1 MTLRKKA
8 LMTVGITIT
17 GLLIIL
23 YFISQITLVRG
34 FTELEEQ
41 HTRQNVERA
50 LSALS
55 NDLLTLDAIVG
66 DWASWDDTYDFI
78 EDANDEYIE
87 SNLIDGTFTELRLN
101 LMLFIN
107 SSGQI
112 VFGKAFDLY
121 NEEEITIPQ
130 SLSEYLSADDL
141 LLHHPN
147 TESNISGIILL
158 PEDPMLIASQPIL
171 TSEDE
176 GPVRGT
182 LIMGRYLDA
191 NEIEWLAEQTHLSL
205 TVQRYDY
212 SPMPPD
218 FQAAIPSLSEEAPI
232 LIQPLDKQSIAG
244 YALLKDIY
252 EKPILL
258 LRVDIPRDIYTQG
271 QASVSYFILSL
282 LAAGL
287 VLGAAIMLLADRQ
300 VLSRLA
306 HLSQSVTS
314 IGTSGDL
321 LARVSMTGKDELSN
335 LGSTINGML
344 AALEEARHML
354 QEKNEQL
361 DAQNEELQSQTEELL
376 TQQQELIEKTGEVE
390 RANRLKSEFL
400 ANMSHGLR
408 TPLNVIIGFSE
419 LMRDEVP
426 GKINDEQRQ
435 CLSDILTSSRH
446 LLNLINEVL
455 DLSKVES
462 GTTKLNLTNLSL
474 TEVIESLT
482 RTMLPVLAP
491 RQHSLDVEVEEGLP
505 LVHADKAKVNEV
517 LLNLLSN
524 ATKFTPDGGR
534 LKIEAVRED
543 NWCQVSVIDNGIG
556 IKKEDQERIFEPFYQ
571 LDNSLTRERTGT
583 GLGLALVKQIIEKH
597 GGQIWVES
605 EYGRG
610 SRFTFTLPLATTD

>member
-543 NWCQVSVIDNGIG
+543 KWCQVSVIDNGIG

>member
-191 NEIEWLAEQTHLSL
+191 NEIEWLAEQTHLPL

-321 LARVSMTGKDELSN
+321 SARVSMTGKDELSN